1 MRHCNHLSWLLW
13 VSSSHCIIKFQR
25 DLTDIWKEKFTRK
38 LCIISRNYF
47 SDSSYWR
54 SRHRSRPKVM
64 VACSHFATER
74 NQRVYAFSESGRT
87 QNNIPDT
94 IFALS
99 TPPGRAALAVVRI
112 SGAHCLQ
119 LLKRLCNSSDS
130 LELVPRK
137 LIRTRIVDPYTGAH
151 LDDAMFTYFRS
162 PKSYTG
168 EDMIE
173 FYLHGSPAVVASV
186 LKVLEDTQL
195 ARLAQPGEFTRRA
208 FENGKMDLV
217 KIEALADLIHSETT
231 LQVQQALKNLD
242 GALSNQLYAWRD
254 QLMTTLA
261 HLEGLL
267 DYGEE
272 AELPDDIFEK
282 AFSSCEKIKLEIRQA
297 VEGTSIGEMVHDGI
311 KVAILGSPNAGK
323 STLLNILAG
332 RDVAI
337 VTNIPGTTR
346 DIVQVSLQL
355 NGVKVICS
363 DTAGI
368 REDKDVN
375 IVEREG
381 IRRALEKASDANIK
395 IIVQDAQHCSNELLE
410 KYPSLLDENVIFV
423 LNKWDLIEHNASEF
437 RQLEQIFQDQHSW
450 LNSLLKRNIPV
461 LKISCMTGSGIPH
474 LIETLQS
481 FISKWF
487 EKVHF
492 QDERNETAVELLIT
506 RQRHRNCLK
515 EALAAIERFGE
526 FQKTPASIVLAA
538 EELRQ
543 AMNEIGKITGHVATE
558 QLLDVI
564 FRDFCIGK

>member
-1 MRHCNHLSWLLW
+1 MM
-13 VSSSHCIIKFQR
+13 
-25 DLTDIWKEKFTRK
+25 
-38 LCIISRNYF
+38 
-47 SDSSYWR
+47 
-54 SRHRSRPKVM
+54 PP
-64 VACSHFATER
+64 CSHFDSEKNHRAC
-74 NQRVYAFSESGRT
+74 ASSESRRRA
-87 QNNIPDT
+87 QNNIQDT

-99 TPPGRAALAVVRI
+99 TPPGRAALAVVRV
-112 SGAHCLQ
+112 SGALSLQ
-119 LLKRLCNSSDS
+119 LLERLSKSTESFDF
-130 LELVPRK
+130 VPRK
-137 LIRTRIVDPYTGAH
+137 LIRKRIVDPFTGAH
-151 LDDAMFTYFRS
+151 LDDAMITYFRS
-162 PKSYTG
+162 PNSYTG
-168 EDMIE
+168 EDMVE
-173 FYLHGSPAVVASV
+173 LYLHGSPAIVASV

-242 GALSNQLYAWRD
+242 GALSNRLYAWRD
-254 QLMTTLA
+254 QLMKTLA

-282 AFSSCEKIKLEIRQA
+282 AFPSCEKIKIEIRRA
-297 VEGTSIGEMVHDGI
+297 IEGKSIGEMVHDGI
-311 KVAILGSPNAGK
+311 KVAIIGSPNAGK
-323 STLLNILAG
+323 SSLLNILAG
-332 RDVAI
+332 RDIAI
-337 VTNIPGTTR
+337 VTSIPGTTR
-346 DIVQVSLQL
+346 DIVQVPLQL
-355 NGVKVICS
+355 NGVKVVCS

-368 REDKDVN
+368 REDEDVD

-395 IIVQDAQHCSNELLE
+395 IIVQDANQCSDNFLE
-410 KYPSLLDENVIFV
+410 RYPDLLDENVIFV
-423 LNKWDLIEHNASEF
+423 LNKWDLIEHNGLEF
-437 RQLEQIFQDQHSW
+437 RRLEQIFKDEHSW

-461 LKISCMTGSGIPH
+461 LKISCMTGDGIPH
-474 LIETLQS
+474 LIETLHS

-487 EKVHF
+487 ETVDF
-492 QDERNETAVELLIT
+492 QDDRNETAIELLIT

-515 EALAAIERFGE
+515 EALAALERFGE
-526 FQKTPASIVLAA
+526 FPKTPASIVLAV

-543 AMNEIGKITGHVATE
+543 AMNEIGKITGHVETE